1 MRKNSLEKERLLGKF
16 TAEPKPPSNAVADAP
31 PRAALP
37 KVAVRWSG
45 NHPDPRTPS
54 FGRCPVICYG
64 MREFATMRPRSSIVK
79 CAPNSVPLSTLVPS
93 IANSNINV
101 GGNYLPIDNQVF
113 DVRGLG
119 FIESLN
125 DIKGIVLSSSRSIPI
140 RVNKVAEVMLVTRF
154 RP

>member
-1 MRKNSLEKERLLGKF
+1 MS
-16 TAEPKPPSNAVADAP
+16 
-31 PRAALP
+31 
-37 KVAVRWSG
+37 
-45 NHPDPRTPS
+45 
-54 FGRCPVICYG
+54 
-64 MREFATMRPRSSIVK
+64 K